1 MRIFVIVIAIFL
13 MLALLVGMAVA
24 LARAQRK
31 AESEE
36 ERKVNW
42 EAIEPAQLDD
52 GTPVS
57 AEVSR
62 QQKAR
67 QVLSGRVFY
76 DTRRQL
82 RVGQR
87 LGLLFLGV
95 IVLLAA
101 LLLVPVLF
109 VMLGQ

>member
-1 MRIFVIVIAIFL
+1 MRIFVIVVAIFL

-31 AESEE
+31 TQGDG
-36 ERKVNW
+36 ERKVDW
-42 EAIEPAQLDD
+42 EVIEPAQLDD

-82 RVGQR
+82 RAGQR
-87 LGLLFLGV
+87 LGLLLLGI

-101 LLLVPVLF
+101 LLLVPALF

>member
-1 MRIFVIVIAIFL
+1 MRIFVIVVAVFL

-31 AESEE
+31 VQSDEESKAE
-36 ERKVNW
+36 W

-52 GTPVS
+52 GTTVS

-67 QVLSGRVFY
+67 HVLSGRVFY

-82 RVGQR
+82 RVGQL
-87 LGLLFLGV
+87 LGLLLLGF

-101 LLLVPVLF
+101 LLLVPALF